1 MNRGMMPFRADE
13 KLSDDEKNNTYFLLI
28 MNVLKKIEHVE
39 IIKIENDTM
48 IGKFKSLDFVVKCIY
63 LPWFLIKPPKI
74 KKFLQEIKHMPNS
87 VFGFFVSNS
96 AFSNVIIEK
105 VKQETKVFLCHE
117 SDLIDT
123 IKYVEQNKDNVVKNV
138 IQNFEIMVEFQ
149 QELIRC
155 QQALINTLKD
165 KYL

>member
-1 MNRGMMPFRADE
+1 M
-13 KLSDDEKNNTYFLLI
+13 I
-28 MNVLKKIEHVE
+28 
-39 IIKIENDTM
+39 
-48 IGKFKSLDFVVKCIY
+48 IGKFKSLDFVVKCLY
-63 LPWFLIKPPKI
+63 LQPWFLIMPPEV
-74 KKFLQEIKHMPNS
+74 KKFLQEMKRMPDS
-87 VFGFFVSNS
+87 MFGFFVSNCK
-96 AFSNVIIEK
+96 FSNEIIKK
-105 VKQETKVFLCHE
+105 VKWNTKFFLCHE

-123 IKYVEQNKDNVVKNV
+123 IKNVEQNKDNDIKSA